1 MLGLTA
7 AACGTTSGTP
17 TTSSTSSTVA
27 GGKHA
32 VLSVAAIRQLYLA
45 DSKAADAAF
54 TSFTTQF
61 SSNGNPGGP
70 ATVASPAEASA
81 ATKTA
86 KALQKSAAQL
96 ADLAA
101 KSPTKIATD
110 LRALL
115 GAENVVYQGLRDLV
129 SGYQSRAFNL
139 SGWENSFGL
148 AASATDQAAAV
159 VGTDLGLPPVTGNT
173 ATTST
178 LG

>member
-1 MLGLTA
+1 M
-7 AACGTTSGTP
+7 
-17 TTSSTSSTVA
+17 
-27 GGKHA
+27 
-32 VLSVAAIRQLYLA
+32 
-45 DSKAADAAF
+45 
-54 TSFTTQF
+54 
-61 SSNGNPGGP
+61 
-70 ATVASPAEASA
+70 ASPAEARA
-81 ATKTA
+81 ATSTA
-86 KALQKSAAQL
+86 AALKKSATQL

-115 GAENVVYQGLRDLV
+115 VAENVVYQGLLDLA

-139 SGWENSFGL
+139 SGWENSFGQ

-173 ATTST
+173 GTSST